1 MYTQYIDW
9 IISFLA
15 ITISYEIPLLIAQD
29 IRMSVLTIWSYIILY
44 SNSSYFIINRYHYQ
58 YNGTQCMTGTPGCF
72 GVENNIFDCSGSVSS
87 TECGFHDDI
96 ILLCNSE
103 FGSN

>member
-1 MYTQYIDW
+1 
-9 IISFLA
+9 
-15 ITISYEIPLLIAQD
+15 
-29 IRMSVLTIWSYIILY
+29 
-44 SNSSYFIINRYHYQ
+44 
-58 YNGTQCMTGTPGCF
+58 MTGTPGCF